1 MLGVNEGLFELFFD
15 SSGFSKTEGGDNGVV
30 KLFHCPATFELD
42 SLDMFSAFFEFDN
55 GYSFGFLYL
64 VFVEYFLFRAFVFL
78 FLSWFD
84 KNGYFWKLF
93 NPKGLQIIRNFKSVI
108 YVHFINSFCH
118 SILDELKATSRE
130 LKIEFWCHLNMEFFS
145 CDIS

>member
-15 SSGFSKTEGGDNGVV
+15 SSGFNKTEGGDNGVV

-78 FLSWFD
+78 FLS
-84 KNGYFWKLF
+84 
-93 NPKGLQIIRNFKSVI
+93 
-108 YVHFINSFCH
+108 
-118 SILDELKATSRE
+118 
-130 LKIEFWCHLNMEFFS
+130 
-145 CDIS
+145 